1 MVDHNYVKIPQKNR
15 NLRKPTKM
23 LIWIYLKGD
32 IMDAFY
38 GDGTEENRKNLD
50 HNFTY
55 YVLS

>member
-38 GDGTEENRKNLD
+38 GDGTEENRKIL
-50 HNFTY
+50 TTT
-55 YVLS
+55 SPIMS

>member
-1 MVDHNYVKIPQKNR
+1 
-15 NLRKPTKM
+15 M